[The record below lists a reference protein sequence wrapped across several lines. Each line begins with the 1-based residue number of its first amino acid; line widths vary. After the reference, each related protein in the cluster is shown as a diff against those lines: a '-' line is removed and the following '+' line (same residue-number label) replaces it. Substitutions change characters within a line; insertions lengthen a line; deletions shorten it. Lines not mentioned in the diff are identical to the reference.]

1 MLGKC
6 LKKDYSVSETY
17 FEGIAMTKSRLLK
30 TLLTVLILA
39 ALGCG
44 GYYLYSFYVYTHAD
58 IRKAALNG
66 SSKQLEA
73 IIGHGGDVN
82 AVDEQGRPVLFLAM
96 RAPENRENILLL
108 INNGADTNKLY
119 NQVSPLTMALATLD
133 DAEIIK
139 ALLAKGSNV
148 NYYGLGGNTPLM
160 LAAGHQTDPKVIREL
175 LDYGAKINAVNDDGQ
190 TALMFAAVNNPNP
203 EVLKTLLEAGAAV
216 NLEDQKGNTAFILAS
231 LKLRDN
237 RYLDL
242 LSEYGADIYH
252 KNREGKDALML
263 VEEVSKEIDTL
274 SE

>member
-96 RAPENRENILLL
+96 SAPENRENILLL

-160 LAAGHQTDPKVIREL
+160 LAAGYQR
-175 LDYGAKINAVNDDGQ
+175 AVG
-190 TALMFAAVNNPNP
+190 
-203 EVLKTLLEAGAAV
+203 
-216 NLEDQKGNTAFILAS
+216 
-231 LKLRDN
+231 LR
-237 RYLDL
+237 R
-242 LSEYGADIYH
+242 
-252 KNREGKDALML
+252 KN
-263 VEEVSKEIDTL
+263 
-274 SE
+274 